1 MTRTRRCALSRPTRR
16 QTVTTGHSRRHSNRA
31 DLILAKD
38 RRAGSDASPAG
49 AGKPATKTIK
59 LTDDDL
65 ANIPRL
71 AFDYGQGGYE
81 DRLLKAFTRE
91 LGPNLGRD

>member
-1 MTRTRRCALSRPTRR
+1 MRRLQA
-16 QTVTTGHSRRHSNRA
+16 QVN
-31 DLILAKD
+31 
-38 RRAGSDASPAG
+38 
-49 AGKPATKTIK
+49 PATKTIK